1 MEVFLQ
7 NLMKEQQEKMEEMF
21 KRQRDENKKEKDEMV
36 KEIRIGIKEEIQ
48 AEMKPLEERTSKIE
62 DAAEKMGD
70 KVDMLVKK
78 VTSLEGQLTVLKEKP
93 QEASYSEV
101 TRMRQPPLL
110 PGREQEKYEARQAPR
125 GPHEEKVE
133 EKKELFRKAA
143 TVVGLKPIDKLHV
156 QHIMRRQKEDM
167 KNETEDVQWKAAMKT
182 AVKMYLNSEMRIKG
196 EDYDKL
202 NIVDIFPPTK
212 EDWNVLYVKLESQ
225 EQAQFLYT
233 FTQYMRKNFKD
244 DGKPEVQLYVPK
256 QLYSRFM
263 AINHM
268 AFKIREESNK
278 MIRTRVTL
286 GKDDFVLQQR
296 HKNDTGRGWGEPI
309 PLPED
314 IPGMEFSVQRGHL
327 SPGEAPGRT
336 PLTPEHEDNRKRKKR
351 SYGSPSTPENPPTK
365 RHDMN
370 LQEEIAAAD
379 LVSENTTVGTPPLGL
394 GLLRRPEVGSVTS
407 VQGQSTP
414 KTRQVHPFFE
424 SSKQEANRSAQI

>member
-1 MEVFLQ
+1 M
-7 NLMKEQQEKMEEMF
+7 
-21 KRQRDENKKEKDEMV
+21 
-36 KEIRIGIKEEIQ
+36 
-48 AEMKPLEERTSKIE
+48 
-62 DAAEKMGD
+62 
-70 KVDMLVKK
+70 
-78 VTSLEGQLTVLKEKP
+78 P
-93 QEASYSEV
+93 Q
-101 TRMRQPPLL
+101 
-110 PGREQEKYEARQAPR
+110 
-125 GPHEEKVE
+125 EEKVE

-212 EDWNVLYVKLESQ
+212 EDWKVLYVKLESQ
-225 EQAQFLYT
+225 EQAQSLYT
-233 FTQYMRKNFKD
+233 FTQYMRKNVKD

-296 HKNDTGRGWGEPI
+296 HKNDASRGWG
-309 PLPED
+309 
-314 IPGMEFSVQRGHL
+314 
-327 SPGEAPGRT
+327 
-336 PLTPEHEDNRKRKKR
+336 NRF
-351 SYGSPSTPENPPTK
+351 
-365 RHDMN
+365 
-370 LQEEIAAAD
+370 LF
-379 LVSENTTVGTPPLGL
+379 L
-394 GLLRRPEVGSVTS
+394 
-407 VQGQSTP
+407 
-414 KTRQVHPFFE
+414 KTY
-424 SSKQEANRSAQI
+424 